1 MGLRFHKSF
10 SVLPGVRVN
19 ISKSG
24 LSLSIG
30 GAPMTINFRKGGSRM
45 TTSVPGTGIS
55 YTTGTSGERSPSSVL
70 GKLWVWLA
78 KLLSP

>member
-10 SVLPGVRVN
+10 NVLPGVRVN

-30 GAPMTINFRKGGSRM
+30 GAPMTINFRKGGSRV

-55 YTTGTSGERSPSSVL
+55 YTTGTSGERSRSSVL
-70 GKLWVWLA
+70 QRLWAWFSRM
-78 KLLSP
+78 LSS